1 MRGIRKRSVF
11 YVIGYL
17 FAALLIFGFG
27 TAHGQQNNPDETPVY
42 RGVIATVLMGDNP
55 EINVRSGP
63 GIDYALVGRLPEG
76 AQVPAIGRS
85 IGGDWVQIRFP
96 EAEGGIA
103 WVYAYLVTLSGSVP
117 LVEPPPT
124 PTPRT
129 TPTID
134 PTLAAQ
140 FIVEIVPTRLP
151 TFTPPPP
158 LVIPTFVAEAAAD
171 ASNPEPVLYAVIGL
185 GILGLLGLL
194 MSFIR
199 VR

>member
-1 MRGIRKRSVF
+1 MKRSRFYSLVF
-11 YVIGYL
+11 WVVFLFLTSL
-17 FAALLIFGFG
+17 FAMVRDVKA
-27 TAHGQQNNPDETPVY
+27 QQLNPEQTPAFS
-42 RGVIATVLMGDNP
+42 GVIATVLRGDNP

-63 GIDYALVGRLPEG
+63 GVDYALVGRLPEG

-85 IGGDWVQIRFP
+85 IGGDWVQIRFQ

-103 WVYAYLVTLSGSVP
+103 WVYAYLVTLSGEVP

-140 FIVEIVPTRLP
+140 FIIEKVPTRLP

-158 LVIPTFVAEAAAD
+158 LVIPTYAVEEAAGAG
-171 ASNPEPVLYAVIGL
+171 SPEAVLYAVIGL
-185 GILGLLGLL
+185 GILGILGLL

>member
-1 MRGIRKRSVF
+1 MSWFRISRLLVF
-11 YVIGYL
+11 L
-17 FAALLIFGFG
+17 TLLLTTLIYQVRQVEARQ
-27 TAHGQQNNPDETPVY
+27 TEPEQTPVLS
-42 RGVIATVLMGDNP
+42 GIVATVLRGDNP

-76 AQVPAIGRS
+76 AQVSAIGRS
-85 IGGDWVQIRFP
+85 IGGDWIQIRFS

-103 WVYAYLVTLSGSVP
+103 WVYAYLVTLSGEVP

-140 FIVEIVPTRLP
+140 FIIERVPTRLP

-158 LVIPTFVAEAAAD
+158 LVIPTYTAGETAGASSPEA
-171 ASNPEPVLYAVIGL
+171 VLYAVIGL